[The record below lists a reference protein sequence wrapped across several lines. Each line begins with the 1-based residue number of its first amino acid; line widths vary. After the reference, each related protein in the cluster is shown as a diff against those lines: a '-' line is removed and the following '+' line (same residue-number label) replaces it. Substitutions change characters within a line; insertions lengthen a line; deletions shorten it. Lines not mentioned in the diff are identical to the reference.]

1 MSTEAKCPFHA
12 APQAKA
18 AAPGNASWW
27 PEQLKLNILHQHSPA
42 SNPMGE
48 AFNYAEAFKTLD
60 LDAVVART
68 SRR

>member
-27 PEQLKLNILHQHSPA
+27 PEQLKLNILRGILS
-42 SNPMGE
+42 
-48 AFNYAEAFKTLD
+48 
-60 LDAVVART
+60 AVAPGSGPRPKP
-68 SRR
+68 